1 MDLAA
6 RRFAQAMVLSPAGR
20 VDHAT
25 AERFKTLLLER
36 VQHARDA
43 DRVVLDLAG
52 VDYMASVGLRAL
64 VLAARQVKARG
75 GRLVVAALQPLVREV
90 FEISRLGQVLETFAS
105 VRDALAALDPEAV
118 PAFEAA
124 GPG

>member
-1 MDLAA
+1 MDLAV
-6 RRFAQAMVLSPAGR
+6 RRFARATVLSPAGR

-25 AERFKTLLLER
+25 AERFKTLLLDHL
-36 VQHARDA
+36 QPARA

-75 GRLVVAALQPLVREV
+75 GRLVIAALPPLVREV
-90 FEISRLGQVLETFAS
+90 FEISRLGQVLDSFAS

>member
-6 RRFAQAMVLSPAGR
+6 RRFAQAPVLSPAGR

-25 AERFKTLLLER
+25 AERFKTLLLEHL
-36 VQHARDA
+36 QPARAA

-64 VLAARQVKARG
+64 VLAARQVKSRG

-90 FEISRLGQVLETFAS
+90 FEITRLGQVVETFAS
-105 VRDALAALDPEAV
+105 VRDALAALDPEAL

-124 GPG
+124 RPG